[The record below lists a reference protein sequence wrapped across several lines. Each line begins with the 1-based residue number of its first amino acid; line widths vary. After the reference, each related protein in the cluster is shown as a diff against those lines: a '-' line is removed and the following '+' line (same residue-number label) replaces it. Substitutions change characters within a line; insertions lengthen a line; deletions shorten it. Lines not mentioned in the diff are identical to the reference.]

1 MNLRFQMVDTDT
13 GEILGTS
20 FKNYVLNFA
29 DKNDVG
35 FRRCLEW
42 CMSCVRGVRT
52 TEHKNIEL
60 KIYFGEERS
69 PLPIFEQE
77 QITNFAKCVLT
88 NV

>member
-20 FKNYVLNFA
+20 YKNYALNFA

-42 CMSCVRGVRT
+42 CMSCVRGIRST
-52 TEHKNIEL
+52 DHKNIEL
-60 KIYFGEERS
+60 KIFFGEEKV
-69 PLPIFEQE
+69 PLSLFEQD
-77 QITNFAKCVLT
+77 IVTNQAKEVL
-88 NV
+88 NVY